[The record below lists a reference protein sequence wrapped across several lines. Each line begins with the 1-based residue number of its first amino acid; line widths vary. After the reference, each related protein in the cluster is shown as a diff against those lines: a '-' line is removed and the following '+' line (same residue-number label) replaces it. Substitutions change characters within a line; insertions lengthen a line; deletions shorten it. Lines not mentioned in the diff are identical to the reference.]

1 MRRVVKYGGGD
12 EMSEVKLEVDDL
24 KAWSDC
30 FDFAELRREA
40 PMQAALVSARIGADE
55 QTDLD
60 LTRHVASVVGWP
72 SQAEALSNGDT
83 GAGAR
88 AANLNPSEVVS
99 SVLDTLRAAATAAP
113 SSSSSYPSS
122 SYAVAKRSTAA
133 VIAGSMALADEL
145 IPFRA
150 YTISRCQLEFRAEVE
165 AVRSEAA
172 RREKSLLEQQKQ
184 VVVQAESQR
193 RRHEENAHPN
203 QHHKGRQTT
212 KQTATPPQKQNPFK
226 TAKRQFVDEVDG
238 DLSKI
243 AKKGTDAAGGGHY
256 GAASGVLGG
265 GGGKG
270 KGKDGEKEKERELP
284 PELAHLDKA
293 LVEKIENDI
302 VVRGQKV
309 TFSDIAGLEFAKGC
323 VQELICWPM
332 SRPDIF
338 TGLRALPKGLLL
350 FGPPGTGK
358 TLIGKAIAHEAG
370 ATFFSISSS
379 SLTSK
384 WIGEGEKMVRTLFA
398 VAAYR
403 QPAVVF
409 IDEVDSLL
417 CARNSDEN
425 EATRRLKTEFLVQLD
440 GAGTDQS
447 ARVVIVGATN
457 RPEELDEAARRRFV
471 KRIYIPLPDAAGRA
485 QLINRLLG
493 ESDDGHAL
501 SGTDVNDLVQ
511 RTAGFSGADIS
522 NLCQEAA
529 MGPVREIA
537 KRFKGDLKLIKSG
550 DMQSIQM
557 SHFADA
563 LGRVQPS
570 VTTGDLERYL
580 RWNATFGT
588 YMEASHPLATSQDK

>member
-1 MRRVVKYGGGD
+1 
-12 EMSEVKLEVDDL
+12 
-24 KAWSDC
+24 
-30 FDFAELRREA
+30 
-40 PMQAALVSARIGADE
+40 
-55 QTDLD
+55 
-60 LTRHVASVVGWP
+60 
-72 SQAEALSNGDT
+72 
-83 GAGAR
+83 
-88 AANLNPSEVVS
+88 
-99 SVLDTLRAAATAAP
+99 
-113 SSSSSYPSS
+113 
-122 SYAVAKRSTAA
+122 
-133 VIAGSMALADEL
+133 MALADEL

-150 YTISRCQLEFRAEVE
+150 YTISRCQMEFRAEVE

-172 RREKSLLEQQKQ
+172 RREKLLLEQQRQ
-184 VVVQAESQR
+184 VVAQVQAESQCR
-193 RRHEENAHPN
+193 RYEENAHPN

-212 KQTATPPQKQNPFK
+212 KHTTPPPQKQNPFK
-226 TAKRQFVDEVDG
+226 TAKRQFVDEEDG

-243 AKKGTDAAGGGHY
+243 AKKGAVDAAGGGHY

-265 GGGKG
+265 GCSGRG
-270 KGKDGEKEKERELP
+270 KGKDGEKDKERELP

-398 VAAYR
+398 VAAFR

-485 QLINRLLG
+485 QLVNRLLG

-501 SGTDVNDLVQ
+501 GGADVYDLVQ

-537 KRFKGDLKLIKSG
+537 KRFKGDLKQIKSG

-557 SHFADA
+557 SHFTDA
-563 LGRVQPS
+563 LERVQPS

-580 RWNATFGT
+580 QWNATFGT
-588 YMEASHPLATSQDK
+588 YKEASHPLATSQDK